1 MVTLEAELRILYL
14 IAFAGVVAGISL
26 RASTAFSVM
35 NSIKYI
41 ATLSFSL
48 GRAIIS
54 LFAPKAVEEKGS
66 SVAALGFL
74 SLSILSATYLV
85 VPGNWYWLLRFPH
98 GMASGI
104 SWPAMQALVMGKAK
118 PENRAKVS
126 STYFLV
132 GTAATAVGYVLSG
145 FKIVKPILLSTIIFL
160 VISLYLFRFKI
171 AFEKWNKQSNNNI
184 LNISS
189 LSIFLSSFSL
199 GLLMALINT
208 EITLAVLYRL
218 VGRAATALLMAL
230 ASFGGALLGYLMGRR
245 LLDVNQSLFSL
256 TFPGYL
262 TLFSSSGLLSGS
274 PAIVAGS
281 TMLAQAGMTWWR
293 SANMALARS
302 HKGTGLRLGLD
313 NAGRNL
319 GTTTSS
325 LFLSL
330 GLNIADVIIISFLTF
345 TLALSEAGFSSL
357 ISRWRI
363 HHRFKRFSNQPP
375 MEYLGS

>member
-1 MVTLEAELRILYL
+1 MEAELRTLYL

-35 NSIKYI
+35 STIKYI
-41 ATLSFSL
+41 AMLTLSFSL

-54 LFAPKAVEEKGS
+54 FFAPRAVERKGS
-66 SVAALGFL
+66 SVAAFGFL
-74 SLSILSATYLV
+74 SLSILSVAYLV

-132 GTAATAVGYVLSG
+132 GTVSTAVGYVLSG
-145 FKIVKPILLSTIIFL
+145 FKFIKPILLSTILFL
-160 VISLYLFRFKI
+160 IISIYLFKHKVE
-171 AFEKWNKQSNNNI
+171 FEKWGKQSKGKI

-208 EITLAVLYRL
+208 EITLAVLYKL
-218 VGRAATALLMAL
+218 VGRTATAILMAL
-230 ASFGGALLGYLMGRR
+230 ASFGGALLGYFMGRR
-245 LLDVNQSLFSL
+245 LLDVNQSLYSL
-256 TFPGYL
+256 ALPGYL
-262 TLFSSSGLLSGS
+262 TLLSSSGLLSGN
-274 PAIVAGS
+274 PAVVTGS

-319 GTTTSS
+319 GTTLSS
-325 LFLSL
+325 LLLSL
-330 GLNIADVIIISFLTF
+330 GLSIADVIAISFVTF
-345 TLALSEAGFSSL
+345 TLALSEAGFSSF

-363 HHRFKRFSNQPP
+363 HHRLKRFIKLSS
-375 MEYLGS
+375 MECLGS